1 MLVGKAM
8 TRNVTCVLA
17 TDRLDTV
24 DDVMQSLH
32 VRHAPVVED
41 GRLIG
46 IVSDRDLLL
55 HATADEDGRLRFPE
69 GLTVAKIMR
78 AAVVTCRETT
88 TIAEAAGTMLELKID
103 SLPVTD
109 RRGHVI
115 GLLTTADVLRVV
127 RDRDDSLLDRDS
139 ERDLRGK
146 VDWDVPEGLI

>member
-8 TRNVTCVLA
+8 TRHVTCALA

-24 DDVMQSLH
+24 DEVMQALR

-55 HATADEDGRLRFPE
+55 HATTDDDGRLRFPE
-69 GLTVAKIMR
+69 GLTVASVMR

-88 TIAEAAGTMLELKID
+88 TVAEAAGTMLELKID

-109 RRGHVI
+109 RRGHLI
-115 GLLTTADVLRVV
+115 GLLTTSDVLRLV

-139 ERDLRGK
+139 AADLSGR